1 MGVGSLFVMNE
12 LDLSTLLQDFAIN
25 AVAIVILAFFIYY
38 LRHRR
43 RDATVGYIATNV
55 SLFVVSAALSSST
68 TLNVGVGFGLFAVL
82 SIVRL
87 RSDEATQSEIGYTM
101 VSLVIGLMT
110 GLPGL
115 STDIKIVFSALLV
128 VTMFVVDHPAL
139 IKPQQY
145 QKLRIELDR
154 IITDES
160 ELQSFVETK
169 IAGKVKRLSVLEID
183 FVRETMRLDVRASH

>member
-1 MGVGSLFVMNE
+1 MNE
-12 LDLSTLLQDFAIN
+12 LDLPTLLRDFSIN
-25 AVAIVILAFFIYY
+25 AVAITLLAYFIYY

-43 RDATVGYIATNV
+43 RDATIGYIATNV
-55 SLFVVSAALSSST
+55 SLFVVAAALSSST

-101 VSLVIGLMT
+101 VALVIGLMT

-115 STDIKIVFSALLV
+115 GTDIKIVFSVLLV
-128 VTMFVVDHPAL
+128 ATMFIVDHPRL

-145 QKLRIELDR
+145 QRLRVELDR
-154 IITDES
+154 IITDED
-160 ELQSFVETK
+160 ELRTFVGTRIK
-169 IAGKVKRLSVLEID
+169 GDIKRLTVLEID
-183 FVRETMRLDVRASH
+183 FVRETMSLDVRADHYKH